1 LRLPV
6 VSAGSPLNPNWHELK
21 WLTQSYVYTSL
32 SNQKSQLS
40 ATLNRT
46 LLASSYLTRLG
57 PKAIVELLLPNGPR
71 EHENGTVNCLLRDY
85 YNDQAKMNDWA
96 RILQSPA
103 SISQLWVEELRV
115 RGCEASPLTCDHR
128 PDDDEDDDE
137 NREDKKMVEPEQRRW
152 KVDPRDEMV
161 RPSDLDE

>member
-1 LRLPV
+1 V
-6 VSAGSPLNPNWHELK
+6 
-21 WLTQSYVYTSL
+21 
-32 SNQKSQLS
+32 
-40 ATLNRT
+40 
-46 LLASSYLTRLG
+46 
-57 PKAIVELLLPNGPR
+57 
-71 EHENGTVNCLLRDY
+71 TVNFLLQEY
-85 YNDQAKMNDWA
+85 YNDLDKMNDWA

-115 RGCEASPLTCDHR
+115 RVCEASPLTCDHR